1 LDNAKKPC
9 STNPRSSLLEQVEEG
24 EGPKG
29 NWLTQ
34 AVVVMVVVVVAVV
47 VVIVVNELWWAS
59 TVNCKIATSVT
70 TALLPHT
77 LYG

>member
-1 LDNAKKPC
+1 MDNVKKPC
-9 STNPRSSLLEQVEEG
+9 STNPRSSLPEQVEEG

-34 AVVVMVVVVVAVV
+34 AVVVMVVLVAVV

-70 TALLPHT
+70 TALLAHT